1 MFARCLD
8 SPAGVLRFQAPQPPA
23 AIFRPGPFLTT
34 RIEYQAWYVSFSS
47 FPSRPEFSGRFFVR
61 EVGLDRTALAHN
73 MCTKLGH
80 GTMAKKTTKAVI
92 GEAQSFQ
99 AEVAKLLKLMVHSV
113 YSDRDV
119 FMRELISNASDALD
133 KLRYEAIA
141 KPALLEKEPELSI
154 TITPDKKAGTLTLV
168 DTGIGMDADELASN
182 LGTIARSGTEAFVKG
197 DKDAPSLIGQ
207 FGVGFYAA
215 FMVADE
221 VEVFSRKAGQ
231 AKCFKWQSDG
241 LGTFTVSEADKS
253 PRGTRI
259 VLHLKKDAKDFLEG
273 WKIESVVKS
282 YSDHIAH
289 PILLKDGDAE
299 ARQINSG
306 SAIWIRPKAEVTAE
320 QHKEFFQ
327 SLAPGSNE
335 PALTLHYRAEGRH
348 EYSVLLYV
356 PGEKPFDLYDPERKG
371 RQKLYVRRVFIADDA
386 ELLPPY
392 LRFLRGVVDSA
403 DMPLNLSREMLQNN
417 PDVAAVRKAVTN
429 RVLSEL
435 KKCSENDDT
444 TFRKIWEL
452 YAPVIKEGLY
462 EDYERRTALFDVA
475 RFKSS
480 TRDWITLKD
489 YVVGLK
495 ENQTAIYYIAAEDV
509 AKAHA
514 SPQLEG
520 YKARDIEVLLFT
532 DPVDSFWVRTVME
545 FEGKPFKSVTQG
557 ASDLNAIK
565 PADAKPEDKKVDQK
579 TETLIAALKQALGD
593 KVQDVRLSSRLTES
607 AVCLVNDSMM
617 DRNLERLLSR
627 QKDSGVSISAPVLE
641 INAGHG
647 LIKGLV
653 TLAEAKGVDA
663 VSDAAFLLLDQA
675 HILEGEP
682 VDDPAGFAR
691 RMADVM
697 SKALVRL

>member
-1 MFARCLD
+1 
-8 SPAGVLRFQAPQPPA
+8 
-23 AIFRPGPFLTT
+23 
-34 RIEYQAWYVSFSS
+34 
-47 FPSRPEFSGRFFVR
+47 
-61 EVGLDRTALAHN
+61 
-73 MCTKLGH
+73 
-80 GTMAKKTTKAVI
+80 MAKKTTKATV
-92 GEAQSFQ
+92 GEAQAFQ

-119 FMRELISNASDALD
+119 FLRELISNASDALD

-141 KPALLEKEPELSI
+141 KPALLEKEAQLSI
-154 TITPDKKAGTLTLV
+154 TITPDKKAGTLTV
-168 DTGIGMDADELASN
+168 EDTGIGMNADELASN
-182 LGTIARSGTEAFVKG
+182 LGTIARSGTEAFVKA

-221 VEVFSRKAGQ
+221 VEVTSRKAGQ
-231 AKCFKWQSDG
+231 SKSFIWHSDG
-241 LGTFTVSEADKS
+241 LGTFTVSEADAS

-259 VLHLKKDAKDFLEG
+259 VLNLKKEARDFLEP
-273 WKIESVVKS
+273 WKLESVVRA

-289 PILLKDGDAE
+289 PILLTDAKSE
-299 ARQINSG
+299 PKQINSG
-306 SAIWIRPKAEVTAE
+306 SAIWMRPKASITAE
-320 QHKEFFQ
+320 QHKEFFT
-327 SLAPGSNE
+327 SLAPGSGE

-348 EYSVLLYV
+348 EYNVLLYV
-356 PGEKPFDLYDPERKG
+356 PGQRPFDLYDPERKG

-386 ELLPPY
+386 ALLPPY

-417 PDVAAVRKAVTN
+417 PDVAQVRKAVTN

-435 KKCSENDDT
+435 KKCAENDAEN
-444 TFRKIWEL
+444 FSKIWEL

-462 EDYERRTALFDVA
+462 EDFERRSAIFDVA

-480 TRDWITLKD
+480 TRNGITLKD
-489 YVVGLK
+489 YVSGLK
-495 ENQTAIYYIAAEDV
+495 ENQTAIYYITAEDV
-509 AKAHA
+509 AKAEA

-520 YKARDIEVLLFT
+520 YKARDIEVLLLT

-545 FEGKPFKSVTQG
+545 YEGKPFKSVTQG
-557 ASDLNAIK
+557 ASDLDGIK
-565 PADAKPEDKKVDQK
+565 PADAKTEAPKEDAK
-579 TETLIAALKQALGD
+579 TAVLISALKTALGD
-593 KVQDVRLSSRLTES
+593 KVQDVRISSRLTES
-607 AVCLVNDSMM
+607 AVCLVNDSML

-627 QKDSGVSISAPVLE
+627 QKDSGVSVSAPVLE
-641 INAGHG
+641 INPKHG

-653 TLAEAKGVDA
+653 TLADAKGA
-663 VSDAAFLLLDQA
+663 ASVSDAAFLLLDQA

-682 VDDPAGFAR
+682 VADPAGFAR

-697 SKALVRL
+697 AKAFA